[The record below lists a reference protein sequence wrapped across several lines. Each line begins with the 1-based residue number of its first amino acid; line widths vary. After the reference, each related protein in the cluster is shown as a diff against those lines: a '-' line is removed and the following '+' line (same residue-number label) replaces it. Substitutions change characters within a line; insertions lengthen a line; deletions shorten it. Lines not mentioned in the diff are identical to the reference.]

1 LAYGF
6 RGSVHFH
13 HGRKD
18 GSVQVDLVLEKPRVL
33 DLDLKVVKR
42 LSSGGSQEGTGI
54 SHWASIENST
64 LTMTYFF
71 NKATPTPIRPHLLIV
86 PLSMCQA
93 CNYMSLWGPNLFNPP
108 QACICLMCF

>member
-1 LAYGF
+1 MGLAYGF

-42 LSSGGSQEGTGI
+42 LSSGGSQEGTGFPHRTELQHRNLKVH
-54 SHWASIENST
+54 SDTLPST
-64 LTMTYFF
+64 
-71 NKATPTPIRPHLLIV
+71 RPYLLIV
-86 PLSMCQA
+86 PV
-93 CNYMSLWGPNLFNPP
+93 LWAKHGG
-108 QACICLMCF
+108 